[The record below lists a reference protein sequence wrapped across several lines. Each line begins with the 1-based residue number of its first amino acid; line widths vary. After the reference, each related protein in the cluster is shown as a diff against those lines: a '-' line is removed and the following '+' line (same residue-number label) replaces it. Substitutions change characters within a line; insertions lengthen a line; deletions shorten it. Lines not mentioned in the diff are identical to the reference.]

1 MMKVVRFLHHMTHI
15 ERPSA
20 VAIGNFDGMHLGH
33 QAILKN
39 IKDQAAKHNWSS
51 VVILF
56 EPHPKEYFVPN
67 SSPPRLMRLTDKLL
81 FLAEFGIDL
90 VICLKFDSKLADL
103 SATHFVEKI
112 LIDRLKVSYLS
123 VGEDFH
129 FGRGRQGNVSFLR
142 QTGLLNKFEVV
153 TQSTIFIDETETRIS
168 STEIRA
174 CINQGKLAEAREL
187 LGHPLLLSG
196 RVVHGER
203 RGREMGFPTANIS
216 LNRQMAYSGVFAV
229 TTNIDGKIFK
239 GVANIGTRPTIHPS
253 GKNRFLEIYFFDF
266 YGDLYGKRLQVELVQ
281 KIRDEVRFESLEKLK
296 AQILDDVQS
305 AKKLL
310 K

>member
-1 MMKVVRFLHHMTHI
+1 MKVVRFLHHMTHI

-153 TQSTIFIDETETRIS
+153 TQSTIFIDETLCCLADLLAHLFNILADA
-168 STEIRA
+168 IDAVQRA
-174 CINQGKLAEAREL
+174 
-187 LGHPLLLSG
+187 
-196 RVVHGER
+196 
-203 RGREMGFPTANIS
+203 
-216 LNRQMAYSGVFAV
+216 
-229 TTNIDGKIFK
+229 ID
-239 GVANIGTRPTIHPS
+239 
-253 GKNRFLEIYFFDF
+253 
-266 YGDLYGKRLQVELVQ
+266 
-281 KIRDEVRFESLEKLK
+281 
-296 AQILDDVQS
+296 
-305 AKKLL
+305 
-310 K
+310 